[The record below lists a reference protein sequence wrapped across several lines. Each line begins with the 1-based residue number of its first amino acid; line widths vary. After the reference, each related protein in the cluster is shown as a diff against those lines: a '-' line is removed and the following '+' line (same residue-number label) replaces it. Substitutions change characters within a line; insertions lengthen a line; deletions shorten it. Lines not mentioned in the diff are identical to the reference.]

1 MIQYPFALD
10 ESGVLT
16 AIESIDVKHRHDHLY
31 RCPKCGR
38 EMRPRLGG
46 NRTKHFYHSDNHEC
60 SVESYIHYVGK
71 RLLYDRFYSEK
82 PLIVEYERQVK
93 CELWNQCT
101 VRGWN
106 YGICMLSPEKVSLD
120 LKEYYD
126 AAVLEKEWAGF
137 RPDVLLTSSA
147 DPSRPPFFLEVCFRH
162 PCTVEKRNSGIQ
174 ILEIKISDV
183 SELLRLK
190 DEDVIAGGVPY
201 NLKEGSCG
209 RDRLFAAHQTKSLF
223 PCTKEYQLEHAP
235 FIRVSFYQSGETSQ
249 KKVFSISDAHDE
261 SAVFE
266 ITHDSSWSKYH
277 RFSAV
282 EMISDKNSLYR
293 NCYCCVHCLD
303 KTKKSYCNQ
312 GLNGSINTGL
322 IDKFKAR
329 ICNSYYLSGSY
340 PYWRGFFGEVNEDG
354 GVDYEAFVA
363 GRDYDLWLNPR
374 FPEALYPDVK

>member
-16 AIESIDVKHRHDHLY
+16 AIESVDAGHRHDHSY

-38 EMRPRLGG
+38 EMRPRLGEK
-46 NRTKHFYHSDNHEC
+46 RTKHFYHSDNYEC
-60 SVESYIHYVGK
+60 SVESYIHSVGK

-106 YGICMLSPEKVSLD
+106 DSICMLSPEKVSFN

-126 AAVLEKEWAGF
+126 TAVLEKEWAGF
-137 RPDVLLTSSA
+137 RPDVLLTSSVA
-147 DPSRPPFFLEVCFRH
+147 PSRPPFFLEVCYRH
-162 PCTVEKRNSGIQ
+162 PCSVEKRNSGIR
-174 ILEIKISDV
+174 ILEIKLSDV

-190 DEDVIAGGVPY
+190 DEDVISSGVFY
-201 NLKEGSCG
+201 NLKDGVCE
-209 RDRLFAAHQTKSLF
+209 RDRLFVAHQSKILF
-223 PCTKEYQLEHAP
+223 PCTKEYQLRHSP

-249 KKVFSISDAHDE
+249 KKVLMSDAHDE
-261 SAVFE
+261 NAVFE
-266 ITHDSSWSKYH
+266 ITYDLRWSHH

-282 EMISDKNSLYR
+282 EMISKRNPSYR
-293 NCYCCVHCLD
+293 NCYCCVHCINEAN
-303 KTKKSYCNQ
+303 KSDCNQ
-312 GLNGSINTGL
+312 GLNGSLISGL

-329 ICNSYYLSGSY
+329 TCDSYYPSGSY
-340 PYWRGFFGEVNEDG
+340 PYWRGYFGEVFQDG
-354 GVDYEAFVA
+354 GVDYESFIA

-374 FPEALYPDVK
+374 FPEALYPDVQ